1 MKGLCQKGEV
11 MRISAINGYNSI
23 YGKIASGKRIQ
34 TAADDAAGLA
44 IANIMKRQS
53 NGLDVAADNIMD
65 GIGVANIKAGAL
77 GTMQDSLQRIYELSI
92 KASNSMY
99 GDSEKQM
106 IQDEVDQLLQDI
118 ESTAVGTKYNEMKL
132 MDGSMADMHIASNAD
147 GTGMKIQMENVT
159 LKSLGIDGYN
169 VTGKFDLSR
178 IESAMDKISSARSA
192 TGARTNAM
200 EHAYNSNTRTSL
212 ETVGARSRIEDL
224 DIPKAVSEQKKNK
237 LLQDYRMMFTRRKMQ
252 NDSMITKLFGM

>member
-1 MKGLCQKGEV
+1 MQERREV
-11 MRISAINGYNSI
+11 MRIAAMNSYHSI

-34 TAADDAAGLA
+34 TAADDAAGLS
-44 IANIMKRQS
+44 IAAKMKRQS
-53 NGLDVAADNIMD
+53 NGLDAAATNIMD
-65 GIGVANIKAGAL
+65 GIGVANIKDGAL
-77 GTMQDSLQRIYELSI
+77 NSMQDSLHRIYELSI
-92 KASNSMY
+92 KASNSLY

-118 ESTAVGTKYNEMKL
+118 ESTAVGTRYNEMKL

-169 VTGKFDLSR
+169 VTGNFDISKL
-178 IESAMDKISSARSA
+178 ESAMDKISSARSA

-200 EHAYNSNTRTSL
+200 EYAYNSNTRTSL
-212 ETVGARSRIEDL
+212 ETVSSRSRIEDL

-237 LLQDYRMMFTRRKMQ
+237 LLKDYSMMVMRRKMQ
-252 NDSMITKLFGM
+252 NDSMITRLFGM